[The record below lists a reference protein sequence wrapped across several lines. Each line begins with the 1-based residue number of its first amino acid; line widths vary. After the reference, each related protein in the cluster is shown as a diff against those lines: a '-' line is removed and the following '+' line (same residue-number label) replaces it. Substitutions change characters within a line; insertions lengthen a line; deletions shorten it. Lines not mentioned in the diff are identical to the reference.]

1 MISMILNLILPRGA
15 ATSTVSPFFLPMI
28 ALPTGDSLES
38 LFSAGFAS
46 AEPTMWYS
54 TVSFARDVAEL
65 HLRADRD
72 DVLRDVLLRDDAR
85 VAHALLE
92 RRDAVLEQHLLV
104 FGVVVLRVLRDV
116 AELPRDANPLGHF
129 AAPRRRQLLDLA
141 LELLVTLGCEDD
153 FLHC

>member
-1 MISMILNLILPRGA
+1 MAREARRTFLGSYAALISRILNFILPRGA
-15 ATSTVSPFFLPMI
+15 ATSTVSPFLWPMI

-54 TVSFARDVAEL
+54 IVSFARDVAEL

-72 DVLRDVLLRDDAR
+72 DVLGDVLLRDDAR

-104 FGVVVLRVLRDV
+104 LRVVVLRVLRDV
-116 AELPRDANPLGHF
+116 AELPRDADPLRDL
-129 AAPRRRQLLDLA
+129 AALCRRELLDLA
-141 LELLVTLGCEDD
+141 A
-153 FLHC
+153 